1 MEKYQLSNQKTE
13 LLIEL
18 QYLPCLD
25 YLAGIQ
31 QFERVSIEAKE
42 HYQKQSYRNRCYVRT
57 ANKVEALTVPVLRG
71 THHLPIRDLRIDTE
85 QRWQQQHWRTLTA
98 AYARSPFFEYYA
110 PELAPIYERNWTFL
124 FDLNWE
130 LLTICL
136 KLFQIKTTVSLTEWY
151 QTEPEP
157 GQFDARSRLSPQNRA
172 YEHLF
177 GRSVPYMQNFG
188 PDFVPNLSGVDLLF
202 CQGPAAREYLV
213 SRESPDLSAGTDQ
226 HFLGSKQPVEP
237 LERHWP

>member
-1 MEKYQLSNQKTE
+1 MAVSFFCFICKQIPSFLLEKYQLPHQSAN

-18 QYLPCLD
+18 HYLPCLD
-25 YLAGIQ
+25 YLTGLA
-31 QFERVSIEAKE
+31 QFGRVSIEAEE

-57 ANKVEALTVPVLRG
+57 ANKIEALTVPVERG
-71 THHLPIRDLRIDTE
+71 THHQPIRDLRIDGR

-98 AYARSPFFEYYA
+98 AYGRSPFFEYYA
-110 PELAPIYERNWTFL
+110 PYLAPVYERNWPFL

-136 KLFQIKTTVSLTEWY
+136 KLFQIKTPVVLTDWY
-151 QTEPEP
+151 QTDAKP
-157 GQFDARSRLSPQNRA
+157 GQFDARSRLIPQNRVHAQLFNRPLA
-172 YEHLF
+172 Y
-177 GRSVPYMQNFG
+177 VQNFG

-213 SRESPDLSAGTDQ
+213 SRELADVIAT
-226 HFLGSKQPVEP
+226 
-237 LERHWP
+237 